1 MRRTVKDL
9 LVEIKDTS
17 ELMIDLAYSAVFFDN
32 DDIAEEVISL
42 EKNMV
47 DYLKEIRVVSILSV
61 RRVDEAES
69 VSSILQIANA
79 AQKIGN
85 AAGDIAM
92 LVIKDYKLPREMVNS
107 IIVNSEETVTKGQ
120 VTRES
125 EVAGKTLGESK
136 LHTRTGLR
144 VIAIRRGVEW
154 VYNPNRDTKIMKG
167 DVLFARGD
175 VTGIPNFTELVV
187 GERREIGRQE
197 PEKEITDLD
206 KAVYTIIQMKNMSE
220 LAVDLSYL
228 SVLYDNEE
236 IAHEV
241 IYIENEIDNMK
252 YQLQHWV
259 LNSSKEFDSEVNP
272 LIALLELSYTSE
284 VIADSAREIS
294 EAVAERMDIHPIF
307 KEAMKETD
315 EIISIVEVTRDSNL
329 NGRSLGEAK
338 VETNTGMHII
348 AIKRDSNWI
357 TRPSAN
363 TKMFAGDLLITK
375 GTREGNELLNEI
387 ATPVQQSQQ

>member
-1 MRRTVKDL
+1 
-9 LVEIKDTS
+9 
-17 ELMIDLAYSAVFFDN
+17 
-32 DDIAEEVISL
+32 
-42 EKNMV
+42 
-47 DYLKEIRVVSILSV
+47 
-61 RRVDEAES
+61 
-69 VSSILQIANA
+69 
-79 AQKIGN
+79 
-85 AAGDIAM
+85 
-92 LVIKDYKLPREMVNS
+92 
-107 IIVNSEETVTKGQ
+107 
-120 VTRES
+120 
-125 EVAGKTLGESK
+125 
-136 LHTRTGLR
+136 
-144 VIAIRRGVEW
+144 
-154 VYNPNRDTKIMKG
+154 
-167 DVLFARGD
+167 
-175 VTGIPNFTELVV
+175 
-187 GERREIGRQE
+187 
-197 PEKEITDLD
+197 DLD

-228 SVLYDNEE
+228 SILYDNEE

-259 LNSSKEFDSEVNP
+259 LNSSKEFESKVRP

-294 EAVAERMDIHPIF
+294 EAVAQRMEIHPIF

-338 VETNTGMHII
+338 VETNTGMHVI

-375 GTREGNELLNEI
+375 GTREGREILNQI
-387 ATPVQQSQQ
+387 AIPTQQSQQ

>member
-92 LVIKDYKLPREMVNS
+92 LIIKDYKLPREMVNS
-107 IIVNSEETVTKGQ
+107 IIVNSEETVTKAQ

-125 EVAGKTLGESK
+125 EIAGKALGESK

-154 VYNPNRDTKIMKG
+154 AYNPDRDTKIMKG

-175 VTGIPNFTELVV
+175 VTGIPHFTELVV

-294 EAVAERMDIHPIF
+294 EAVAQRMEIHPIF

-315 EIISIVEVTRDSNL
+315 EIISLVEVTRKSNL

-338 VETNTGMHII
+338 VETNTGMHVV

-375 GTREGNELLNEI
+375 GTREGYELLNEI
-387 ATPVQQSQQ
+387 ATPAQQSQQ

>member
-17 ELMIDLAYSAVFFDN
+17 ELMIDLAYSAVLFDN

-69 VSSILQIANA
+69 VSAILQIANA

-92 LVIKDYKLPREMVNS
+92 LTIKDYKLPREVINS
-107 IIVNSEETVTKGQ
+107 IIINSEETVTKAQ

-136 LHTRTGLR
+136 LHTRTGFR

-154 VYNPNRDTKIMKG
+154 VYNPGRDTKIMKG

-175 VTGIPNFTELVV
+175 VTGIPNFFELVV
-187 GERREIGRQE
+187 GERKEIGREE

-259 LNSSKEFDSEVNP
+259 LNSSKEFESKVRP

-294 EAVAERMDIHPIF
+294 EAVAQRMEIHPIF

-338 VETNTGMHII
+338 VETNTGMHVI

-375 GTREGNELLNEI
+375 GTREGREILNQI
-387 ATPVQQSQQ
+387 AIPTQQSQQ

>member
-47 DYLKEIRVVSILSV
+47 EYLKEIRVVSILSV

-92 LVIKDYKLPREMVNS
+92 LVIKDYKLPKEMVNS
-107 IIVNSEETVTKGQ
+107 IIVNSEETVTKAQ

-125 EVAGKTLGESK
+125 EIAGKLLGESK
-136 LHTRTGLR
+136 VHTRTGLR
-144 VIAIRRGVEW
+144 IIAIRRGVEW
-154 VYNPNRDTKIMKG
+154 IYNPNRDTKVMKN

-175 VTGIPNFTELVV
+175 VTGVPAFTELVV
-187 GERREIGRQE
+187 GERKEFGREALE
-197 PEKEITDLD
+197 TEITDLD
-206 KAVYTIIQMKNMSE
+206 KAVHSIIQMKNMSE

-228 SVLYDNEE
+228 SILYDNEE

-259 LNSSKEFDSEVNP
+259 LNSSKEFDSEVRP

-284 VIADSAREIS
+284 VIADSAREIA
-294 EAVAERMDIHPIF
+294 EAVAQRMEIHPIF
-307 KEAMKETD
+307 KEAMKEAD

-329 NGRSLGEAK
+329 NGKSLGEAK
-338 VETNTGMHII
+338 IETNTGTHIV
-348 AIKRDSNWI
+348 AIKRNSNWI
-357 TRPSAN
+357 TKPSAF

-375 GTREGNELLNEI
+375 GTREGKELLNQI
-387 ATPVQQSQQ
+387 AIPQQSQ

>member
-107 IIVNSEETVTKGQ
+107 IIINSEETVTKAQ

-125 EVAGKTLGESK
+125 EVAGKTLGEAK
-136 LHTRTGLR
+136 LHTRAGLR

-154 VYNPNRDTKIMKG
+154 IYNPDRDTKIMKG

-175 VTGIPNFTELVV
+175 VTGIPNFFELVV
-187 GERREIGRQE
+187 GERKEIGREE
-197 PEKEITDLD
+197 PETDITDLD

-284 VIADSAREIS
+284 VIADSAREVS
-294 EAVAERMDIHPIF
+294 EAVAQRMEIHPIF

-315 EIISIVEVTRDSNL
+315 EVISIIEVTRDSNL

-338 VETNTGMHII
+338 VETNTGMHVI
-348 AIKRDSNWI
+348 AIKRNSNWI

-375 GTREGNELLNEI
+375 GTREGYELLNEI
-387 ATPVQQSQQ
+387 ATPTQQSQQ

>member
-9 LVEIKDTS
+9 LVEIRDTS

-42 EKNMV
+42 EKNMIE
-47 DYLKEIRVVSILSV
+47 YLKEIRVVSILSV

-92 LVIKDYKLPREMVNS
+92 LIIKNYKLPRGMVNS
-107 IIVNSEETVTKGQ
+107 IIVNSEETVIKAQ

-154 VYNPNRDTKIMKG
+154 VYSPDRDTKTMKG

-187 GERREIGRQE
+187 GERREIGREE

-252 YQLQHWV
+252 YQLQHWI
-259 LNSSKEFDSEVNP
+259 LSSSKEFDSEVNP

-294 EAVAERMDIHPIF
+294 EAVAQRMEIHPIF

-315 EIISIVEVTRDSNL
+315 EIISIVEVIKDSNL
-329 NGRSLGEAK
+329 NGQSLGGAK
-338 VETNTGMHII
+338 VETNTGMHVI

-357 TRPSAN
+357 IRPSAK
-363 TKMFAGDLLITK
+363 TKMFAGDLLIAK
-375 GTREGNELLNEI
+375 GTREGNELLSEI

>member
-92 LVIKDYKLPREMVNS
+92 LIIKDYKLPREMVNS
-107 IIVNSEETVTKGQ
+107 IIVNSEETVTKAQ

-154 VYNPNRDTKIMKG
+154 VYNPDRDTKIMKG

-259 LNSSKEFDSEVNP
+259 LNSSKEFDFEVDP

-294 EAVAERMDIHPIF
+294 EAVAQRMEIHPIF

-338 VETNTGMHII
+338 IETNTGMHVI

-363 TKMFAGDLLITK
+363 SKMFAGDLLITK
-375 GTREGNELLNEI
+375 GTREGNDLLNEI

>member
-32 DDIAEEVISL
+32 NDIAEEVISL

-47 DYLKEIRVVSILSV
+47 EYLKEIRVVSILSV

-92 LVIKDYKLPREMVNS
+92 LIIKDYKLPREMVNS
-107 IIVNSEETVTKGQ
+107 IIINSEETVTKGQ

-154 VYNPNRDTKIMKG
+154 VYNPDRDTKIMKG

-175 VTGIPNFTELVV
+175 VTGIPSFTEMVV
-187 GERREIGRQE
+187 GERREIGRE
-197 PEKEITDLD
+197 KPETEITDLD

-294 EAVAERMDIHPIF
+294 EAVAQRMEIHPIF
-307 KEAMKETD
+307 KEAMKEAD

-387 ATPVQQSQQ
+387 ATPPQQSQQ